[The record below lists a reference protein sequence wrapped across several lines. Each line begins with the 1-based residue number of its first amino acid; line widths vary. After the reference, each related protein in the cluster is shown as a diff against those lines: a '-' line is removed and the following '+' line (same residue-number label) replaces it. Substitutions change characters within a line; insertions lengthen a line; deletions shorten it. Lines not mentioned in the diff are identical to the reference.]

1 MIDKKSLLY
10 FVGGFVVGC
19 VSGYLLVSR
28 RNTEPSITKGDK
40 MFDKNIDE
48 KYKRAVVKDGCL
60 GGTVERRQNASVRPV
75 EAPRRRFT
83 PEMAESID
91 RTRKARTMG
100 ESVAAGYADD
110 IASSNEDVYDIAKKL
125 ATEAPVEEAG
135 AEKIEDD
142 VAWADKMTRRAN
154 EYRGRRPRIISAD
167 ALGDLDATWDVK
179 TLYYYAYD
187 ETLATEDGELIDDIG
202 LTVGDALEKYGF
214 ADDASQ
220 REIIVQNFDFSTVY
234 EIEKVLGEYDA
245 GLY

>member
-1 MIDKKSLLY
+1 MINKRSLLY
-10 FVGGFVVGC
+10 FIGGFVAGC
-19 VSGYLLVSR
+19 VSGYL
-28 RNTEPSITKGDK
+28 IAKGDK
-40 MFDKNIDE
+40 MFGKSIDE
-48 KYKRAVVKDGCL
+48 KYKRAVVKDGYL
-60 GGTVERRQNASVRPV
+60 YGTVERHQNASVRPV
-75 EAPRRRFT
+75 EAPVRRYAPVT
-83 PEMAESID
+83 AESID
-91 RTRKARTMG
+91 RARKARTEDHKG
-100 ESVAAGYADD
+100 LEDPRPAIDDVLAESEANVADRL
-110 IASSNEDVYDIAKKL
+110 L

-135 AEKIEDD
+135 AEKLEDD
-142 VAWADKMTRRAN
+142 IAWADKMTRRAN

-187 ETLATEDGELIDDIG
+187 ETLATEDGELIDDVG

-214 ADDASQ
+214 ADDVNQ